1 MNLPASLQKNNS
13 INRFPWRY
21 DFNVRIRR
29 EFLSFIIIFSASIVT
44 IYAQSET
51 EAYPRGKNGNLETVL
66 TQPTQYTA
74 VERTEIYL
82 DHISQYLATN
92 PDTTFILYQQMAD
105 YGKQMNDSMMITQ
118 AYGGI
123 SFMHQYKHNIDSG
136 ILYMRKALNY
146 AHDADTK
153 ATTLGSLGNLL
164 SVNNKI
170 DSALYYADISLD
182 IIIKNDIKPLL
193 ANAYLQKAEILKK
206 QNSFN
211 AALQLAINAV
221 KTSEHNWTELK
232 LSNAYQIISELY
244 ADIGDLDNAEK
255 YIDNAIQICK
265 TNNYERTLAGFLNK
279 KATILKNKNSYQK
292 AIGLYNSSLA
302 YHKEKKLIDHLV
314 NTYSNLAKCYLQL
327 DDESKAKENLEKA
340 RKWIPDLKYEG
351 NKLNYLSALGQYN
364 IVTNNLSDA
373 TIAYKELIS
382 VGSQKGFDGQ
392 LINGHRGLK
401 KVAEK
406 KADWKTAYKQSEIVN
421 QMESD
426 LDIENQKSL
435 MYDLEEKYKTELKN
449 IEIQRLQTEK
459 ELKDTIISKKNRQ
472 LLFSILSLILAI
484 LAILGFYNAYKIKSK
499 LNQKLTKSLDTNK
512 MLIKEIHHRVKNNLQ
527 VVSSLLNIQSRYE
540 KDDIVLKAINS
551 GKYRVQSMS
560 LLHQNLY
567 KNEDLNYI
575 KVQKYFSDLIHSL
588 VEGYPLENK
597 NIKLDLNIEN
607 IELDVDTLVPLGLIA
622 NELVTN
628 SLKYAFHEDR
638 AVYLLKFTLRSV
650 DDKVEMICSDNGS
663 GLPFDIIPTKTKS
676 MGMQLIRSFT
686 DSLDATVAINNSN
699 GAAVKITFTKP
710 KQEKLSLNAV
720 S

>member
-1 MNLPASLQKNNS
+1 VNLPASLQKTNS

-244 ADIGDLDNAEK
+244 AVIGDLDNAEK

-406 KADWKTAYKQSEIVN
+406 KADWKTAY
-421 QMESD
+421 
-426 LDIENQKSL
+426 
-435 MYDLEEKYKTELKN
+435 
-449 IEIQRLQTEK
+449 R
-459 ELKDTIISKKNRQ
+459 
-472 LLFSILSLILAI
+472 
-484 LAILGFYNAYKIKSK
+484 
-499 LNQKLTKSLDTNK
+499 NK